1 MSSTFFPHKMRL
13 ENVKE
18 KNPIIISCACSLLM
32 ITSSCKKGGKCNHNS
47 QWKLNH
53 QTFQIN

>member
-32 ITSSCKKGGKCNHNS
+32 ITSSCKKKGGKMS
-47 QWKLNH
+47 QFTVEIKSSN
-53 QTFQIN
+53 ISD